1 MISKEDV
8 RHIAGLSKLKF
19 TEEEIEDFT
28 KKFSQVLEYVEKL
41 KEVDTENIE
50 PTYQVNSS
58 SQFMR
63 EDKIE
68 ESFKRDEALLN
79 APDKEFGYFK
89 LPKVLE

>member
-8 RHIAGLSKLKF
+8 RHIASLSKLKF

-41 KEVDTENIE
+41 KEDDTENVE
-50 PTYQVNSS
+50 PTYQVISS

-68 ESFKRDEALLN
+68 ESFKRDETLLN